1 MVKQAKIPSPSPR
14 STSRRTSEDKP
25 SLQNVPE
32 EQATTPNT
40 HSPQTDRRG
49 SERISWKMH
58 LPPQTKQKGS
68 ERTSWKK
75 QLKFRSF
82 MGKRSS
88 ASSRDSRIRDLKI
101 VHLTDQPVKPLM
113 QIMKEDR
120 EERQRAEECRVSTM
134 TFGMSFNPSDL
145 VEPEEVGNLDDD
157 DEYSDGLAE
166 SIDELDL
173 EENDPFHLENRI
185 SATITEVTELNL
197 DAVNPGYR
205 INRTM
210 SMSRMSESSSDESR
224 PCSPLPFI
232 QEADSA
238 SDQEENNNSFN
249 INNISN
255 DIINDNSSDVSPRGS
270 PRTDDNHIS
279 WNWAEPAQS
288 LAGLALAPA
297 PAPKS
302 TTAWRP
308 ASNVASKPPPTASAL
323 RANMVQLRRP
333 SRPDN
338 PWSWKLPA
346 PDPAAPKINTVIV
359 RRPSR
364 MDNPWTYKSPGHTP
378 TPSLKGSVNS
388 MTRRGSRSDD
398 LSSNASSRRGSH
410 DSDQSQSPGMNR
422 NFPRRPSRGDDPW
435 IRPLHPSPLS
445 KESQLKKDA
454 RRPSPED
461 ALNSHPVNL
470 RQDSL
475 ADPVHVRQDSVS
487 DPMCRMCHIG
497 VAEAWGVCQR
507 CDDETSPGPTPHHQ
521 GFSTQQVEKDK
532 RAQGKNNRPPP
543 IVTDKTSPFHRHQPT
558 VSMTSNP
565 EANEM
570 TPPIS
575 PTSSQLSPTAITS
588 RTIHT
593 VVTIPPHISGTS
605 LSALPTPEVLARYQ
619 YGVPTAGGKV
629 LAQGRP
635 LSNDEL
641 ADYYFDKN
649 SESKFRDRNDSV
661 VNREAQGYM
670 TRDVSLEEYDGFWG
684 SPMSPGPGWI

>member
-1 MVKQAKIPSPSPR
+1 MMKQVKIPSPSSR
-14 STSRRTSEDKP
+14 SASRRTSEDKP
-25 SLQNVPE
+25 SLENVPE
-32 EQATTPNT
+32 EQATTPNI
-40 HSPQTDRRG
+40 HSPQTDR
-49 SERISWKMH
+49 
-58 LPPQTKQKGS
+58 KGS
-68 ERTSWKK
+68 VRISWKK

-145 VEPEEVGNLDDD
+145 VEPEEAENLDD
-157 DEYSDGLAE
+157 DEYSDGIAE

-197 DAVNPGYR
+197 NAVNPGYR
-205 INRTM
+205 INRAM

-232 QEADSA
+232 EEADSA
-238 SDQEENNNSFN
+238 SDQEENNNNSH
-249 INNISN
+249 IKNISN
-255 DIINDNSSDVSPRGS
+255 DMINDNSSDVSPGGS

-279 WNWAEPAQS
+279 WNWAEPAQP
-288 LAGLALAPA
+288 LEALALAPA
-297 PAPKS
+297 PAPKT
-302 TTAWRP
+302 TTASRP
-308 ASNVASKPPPTASAL
+308 ESNVASKPPPTASAL
-323 RANMVQLRRP
+323 RANMVMLRRP

-364 MDNPWTYKSPGHTP
+364 MDNPWTYKPTGHTP
-378 TPSLKGSVNS
+378 APSLKGSVHS

-410 DSDQSQSPGMNR
+410 DSDQSQSQGMSR
-422 NFPRRPSRGDDPW
+422 SFPRRPSRTDDPW

-445 KESQLKKDA
+445 KGSQPKKDT
-454 RRPSPED
+454 RRPTPGE
-461 ALNSHPVNL
+461 ALNSHPVIL
-470 RQDSL
+470 RQDSP

-497 VAEAWGVCQR
+497 VAEAWGMCQR

-521 GFSTQQVEKDK
+521 AFSSHQVEKEK
-532 RAQGKNNRPPP
+532 EVQGKNNRPPP
-543 IVTDKTSPFHRHQPT
+543 IVTDKTSPFRRHQPT

-593 VVTIPPHISGTS
+593 VVTVPPPMSGTS

-619 YGVPTAGGKV
+619 YGVPTAGGKI
-629 LAQGRP
+629 LAKGRP

-661 VNREAQGYM
+661 VSREAQGYM